1 MVAPTPRRMENLRL
15 VPDPAPVNT
24 DPFQLRAFCLYRA
37 LLRDRASASA
47 GEQDAEP
54 NLGGKLLYVGEL
66 DALSRAMVI
75 AGNVAGCATLA
86 VAADPMVQKLA
97 MRDGAVDFVV
107 TSLDEA
113 LRIFKNEIRRRN
125 AVAVSVTAE
134 PDAVEREMLER
145 GVLPDLLFAGQRD
158 EPREVCHFGPGEQEV
173 HADTPDVGVA
183 WINWQVERAPAQ
195 WMQRLDAIAI
205 ECLAGDRWA
214 SRWIRLGPRYLG
226 RAAQAQRALYCD
238 APAANEVV
246 RRFREAV
253 GGGAIGTEVSMS
265 LRIRD
270 EMKVFQFVPA
280 DGA

>member
-1 MVAPTPRRMENLRL
+1 M
-15 VPDPAPVNT
+15 VPDPAPANT
-24 DPFQLRAFCLYRA
+24 DSFQLRAFCLYRA
-37 LLRDRASASA
+37 LMRDRASACA

-54 NLGGKLLYVGEL
+54 NLGGRLLYVGEL
-66 DALSRAMVI
+66 DVLSRAMVI

-86 VAADPMVQKLA
+86 VAADPMMQKLA
-97 MRDGAVDFVV
+97 MRDGVVDFVV

-134 PDAVEREMLER
+134 PDAVEREMLAR
-145 GVLPDLLFAGQRD
+145 GVLPDLLFAGLRD
-158 EPREVCHFGPGEQEV
+158 EPRKVCHFGPGEQEV
-173 HADTPDVGVA
+173 HADTPDASVA

-205 ECLAGDRWA
+205 ECLAQDRRA
-214 SRWIRLGPRYLG
+214 SRWIRLGPRYFG
-226 RAAQAQRALYCD
+226 RAAQAQRAFYCD
-238 APAANEVV
+238 ALPANEIV

-253 GGGAIGTEVSMS
+253 GSGAIGTEVSMS

-270 EMKVFQFVPA
+270 ETKVFQFVPA

>member
-1 MVAPTPRRMENLRL
+1 
-15 VPDPAPVNT
+15 
-24 DPFQLRAFCLYRA
+24 
-37 LLRDRASASA
+37 
-47 GEQDAEP
+47 
-54 NLGGKLLYVGEL
+54 
-66 DALSRAMVI
+66 MVI

-97 MRDGAVDFVV
+97 MRDGVVDFVV

-145 GVLPDLLFAGQRD
+145 GVLPDLLFAGQRE
-158 EPREVCHFGPGEQEV
+158 EPQEVCHFGPGEQEV
-173 HADTPDVGVA
+173 LADTPDAGVA

-205 ECLAGDRWA
+205 ECLAEDRRA
-214 SRWIRLGPRYLG
+214 SRWIRLGPRYFG

-238 APAANEVV
+238 ALAANEIRPAFPGGSWERRNWNGGFDGPSDSRRDQGFPVHSCGRGVGWSLKSAVEWTSSKAKADSSLTTPEPTPKSSIALWGPWYV
-246 RRFREAV
+246 RAPS
-253 GGGAIGTEVSMS
+253 AQNDT
-265 LRIRD
+265 
-270 EMKVFQFVPA
+270 A
-280 DGA
+280 